1 MTENL
6 KVTIDGEPVKELHFH
21 MKGEDGQF
29 LWIEF
34 VTKKGVK
41 IQSYYMKGVVKQ
53 CER

>member
-21 MKGEDGQF
+21 MMGEDDQF

-41 IQSYYMKGVVKQ
+41 IQWLYKEGGG
-53 CER
+53 